1 MAETL
6 ARTLIR
12 LIATVAILAA
22 VYFFIVKPI
31 LDTTTETIDR
41 AFEGSEGITEQ
52 IQQSLDNSG
61 IEDYD
66 INLDSRNDAMKLL
79 KCVQRANQDIERIQ
93 RCNDRFG

>member
-12 LIATVAILAA
+12 LIATVAVLAA

-31 LDTTTETIDR
+31 LDTTNETIDR

-61 IEDYD
+61 IDDYD
-66 INLDSRNDAMKLL
+66 INLDSQNQAMKLL
-79 KCVQRANQDIERIQ
+79 NCIQRANQDIERIQ